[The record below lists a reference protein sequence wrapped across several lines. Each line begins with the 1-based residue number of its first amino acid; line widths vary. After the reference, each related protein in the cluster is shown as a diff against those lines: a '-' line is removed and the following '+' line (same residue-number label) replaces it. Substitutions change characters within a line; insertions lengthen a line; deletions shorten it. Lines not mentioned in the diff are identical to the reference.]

1 MQQPHQT
8 NMTTHAT
15 PQGGSSPATPI
26 TMQYHLLRHLPPGAS
41 RHPYARQPWE
51 AVPNVEL
58 NRNQVG
64 PPLPPFNGGAPPAH
78 PGLPRYQQLV
88 YAHLPRQ
95 TPPYYSQMPAMRRQM
110 DFNRNHLAPRTL
122 HLHNTDDLAGAPAR
136 GALKPPE
143 CPVCME
149 PLQGLS
155 SPKVAMMTPC
165 GHLFC
170 SVCLNE
176 ALQTKN
182 ECPTCR
188 KSVTGVKVDGARR
201 AFL

>member
-1 MQQPHQT
+1 MS
-8 NMTTHAT
+8 THNT
-15 PQGGSSPATPI
+15 PQGGSSSATSI
-26 TMQYHLLRHLPPGAS
+26 MMQYHLLRHHAG
-41 RHPYARQPWE
+41 QPWE
-51 AVPNVEL
+51 AVRDVEL

-64 PPLPPFNGGAPPAH
+64 PLFPPFNGGPAPLQPGMQHLQQLMYAH
-78 PGLPRYQQLV
+78 PP
-88 YAHLPRQ
+88 PQ
-95 TPPYYSQMPAMRRQM
+95 TPPFYSPMPAMQRQL
-110 DFNRNHLAPRTL
+110 DFNRNHLAPPTL
-122 HLHNTDDLAGAPAR
+122 PSLLHNTDDLADAPAS

-149 PLQGLS
+149 PLQSLP

-176 ALQTKN
+176 ALRTKN

-188 KSVTGVKVDGARR
+188 KSVTGVRADGARR